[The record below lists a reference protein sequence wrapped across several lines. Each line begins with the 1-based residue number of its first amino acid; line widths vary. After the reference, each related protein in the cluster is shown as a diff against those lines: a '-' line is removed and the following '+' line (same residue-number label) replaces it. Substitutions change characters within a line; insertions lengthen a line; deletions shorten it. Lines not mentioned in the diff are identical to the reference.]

1 MTIHFQYSSEDRKS
15 TRLNSSHHRIS
26 YAVFCLKK
34 KTLAGVM
41 GWPVMHS
48 RSPLLHNYWFK
59 RHGLAGTCL
68 PLAIAPERLADALR
82 ALHPLGFAGVNLT
95 IPHKQLAMIIVDEV
109 DPVAMRIGAISCVV
123 VRPDGTLF
131 GANNDAF
138 GFVQNVLQQ
147 QPSWRADAGPAVVIG
162 AGGGA
167 RAVVYSLLDRG
178 AR

>member
-95 IPHKQLAMIIVDEV
+95 IPHKQHAMTVVDEV

-123 VRPDGTLF
+123 VRRDGSLA
-131 GANNDAF
+131 GSNNVCF
-138 GFVQNVLQQ
+138 GFIHNLKQEL
-147 QPSWRADAGPAVVIG
+147 PGWRAGAGPIVVLG
-162 AGGGA
+162 AGGG
-167 RAVVYSLLDRG
+167 
-178 AR
+178 